1 MQFTVHNMVVTVQF
15 SDDFIDLNK
24 IVNNLEGTEYEPAQF
39 PGLVYRMKKPKA
51 SFLIFTSGK
60 MTCTGTASLKI
71 GKKAIKEMLKILKQ
85 IGFKI
90 QKPKIVVQNI
100 VASSEFER
108 PIDLEKVSQ
117 LEGTEYDTGQFPG
130 LVYRVKKGAV
140 FLIFGTG
147 KIVCVGA
154 RSIKQIK
161 ESADHLAKKLKRIRA
176 FK

>member
-1 MQFTVHNMVVTVQF
+1 MQFTVHNMVITVKF

-24 IVNNLEGTEYEPAQF
+24 IVDSLEGAEYEPAQF

-60 MTCTGTASLKI
+60 MTCTGAASLEI
-71 GKKAIKEMLKILKQ
+71 AKKAINKMLKLLKQ

-90 QKPKIVVQNI
+90 QKPKTEVQNI
-100 VASSEFER
+100 VASSEFGR
-108 PIDLEKVSQ
+108 SIDLEKVSQ

-130 LVYRVKKGAV
+130 LVYRMKKGAV
-140 FLIFGTG
+140 FLVFGTG
-147 KIVCVGA
+147 KIVCVGT
-154 RSIKQIK
+154 RSVKQIE
-161 ESADHLAKKLKRIRA
+161 ESTDYLAKKLKRIRA